1 MLPRYSF
8 SMPHWHA
15 LIYQVSHLQSERRI
29 KYSHLVATP
38 MARLISR
45 AYIYRYFTCLS
56 LYWWFHSFFVYLR
69 EVRLLIK
76 SSNSSQVSRRN
87 SSESHQTFN
96 TCFIESHEVIMVFV
110 YFMSSGKRTPT

>member
-1 MLPRYSF
+1 MGLNLIVVECYRVIHFYT
-8 SMPHWHA
+8 A
-15 LIYQVSHLQSERRI
+15 LACLDILN

-56 LYWWFHSFFVYLR
+56 LYWWFHSFLVYLR
-69 EVRLLIK
+69 EVRQLIK
-76 SSNSSQVSRRN
+76 SSNLCQVSRRN

-110 YFMSSGKRTPT
+110 